1 MDNLNNGGE
10 SVLDSDSNAS
20 QLRKQDILARYEHM
34 RKSVRESKALAQTS
48 EKPEQ
53 FIVKLTSSVVPVGTP
68 RMLTEV
74 EIAEL
79 RETKRQISEYM
90 KRCLEAGF
98 CN

>member
-1 MDNLNNGGE
+1 M
-10 SVLDSDSNAS
+10 
-20 QLRKQDILARYEHM
+20 
-34 RKSVRESKALAQTS
+34 RESKALAQTS